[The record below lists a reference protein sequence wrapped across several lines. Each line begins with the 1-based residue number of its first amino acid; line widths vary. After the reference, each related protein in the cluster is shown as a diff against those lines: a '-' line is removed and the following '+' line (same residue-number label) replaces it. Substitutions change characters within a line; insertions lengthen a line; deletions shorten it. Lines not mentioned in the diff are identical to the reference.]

1 VKRTGEGSGTK
12 QSIKIRTQELFRTRI
27 DLVLMEYYVV
37 KYNTRWNGSSAVYN
51 SSAGMVR
58 RQLVIQSLQIRN
70 IDK

>member
-1 VKRTGEGSGTK
+1 
-12 QSIKIRTQELFRTRI
+12 
-27 DLVLMEYYVV
+27 MEYYVV